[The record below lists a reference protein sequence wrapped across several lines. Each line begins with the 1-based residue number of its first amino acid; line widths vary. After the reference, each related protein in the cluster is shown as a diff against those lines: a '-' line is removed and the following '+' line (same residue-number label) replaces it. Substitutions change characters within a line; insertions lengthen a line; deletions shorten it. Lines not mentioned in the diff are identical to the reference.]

1 MLGVPTT
8 EGDNSV
14 RDASTSLRPSTAAH
28 AGVSGEPIRVLVVS
42 DVRVYRD
49 LLAAALEDEQG
60 IELASSIPG
69 DVASL
74 EIGVAE
80 PDVVLVDASSDPA
93 PRVRALAAAAGTA
106 KTVAVGIPDDE
117 SAQLELIEA
126 GVAGYVTSEQPL
138 ADVAETVRAV
148 SNGELNCSPRLSAA
162 LAERVAAVQ
171 GLAPHGDLDRKL
183 TRRENEVAALVS
195 QGLSNKQVARR
206 LSIQQATVKNHVHN
220 ILAKLG
226 LAQRDEIAA
235 LLNAS
240 TLA

>member
-14 RDASTSLRPSTAAH
+14 RDVSTSLRPSTAAQQEAH
-28 AGVSGEPIRVLVVS
+28 AGVSGEPIRVFVVS

-60 IELASSIPG
+60 IELASSIPS
-69 DVASL
+69 DVASM
-74 EIGVAE
+74 EIGIAE

-126 GVAGYVTSEQPL
+126 GVAGYVTAEQPL
-138 ADVAETVRAV
+138 AE
-148 SNGELNCSPRLSAA
+148 SPRPSG
-162 LAERVAAVQ
+162 RC
-171 GLAPHGDLDRKL
+171 R
-183 TRRENEVAALVS
+183 T
-195 QGLSNKQVARR
+195 
-206 LSIQQATVKNHVHN
+206 
-220 ILAKLG
+220 
-226 LAQRDEIAA
+226 
-235 LLNAS
+235 AS
-240 TLA
+240 